1 MRPGEGEVV
10 QSFYPLQRLLLK
22 GSINELSP
30 VVCQHDDFSILC
42 ADKLSVVDYSRLLD
56 NSGNVVKESN
66 FGATENLFKQSEA
79 PFERKFCVPHY

>member
-22 GSINELSP
+22 GSIKELSP
-30 VVCQHDDFSILC
+30 VVCQHDDFFILC

-56 NSGNVVKESN
+56 NSGNVVKACN

-79 PFERKFCVPHY
+79 PVGIKFCVPHY